1 MPFLKRAQSALC
13 TPKFPEFRLRRSPG
27 SRTGS
32 QSTKTLATWLP
43 TNPTTARPLW
53 RLMTRSSM
61 IRPTGRSGLRTV
73 QVRTVDNLAK
83 PLRERD
89 WVKLFDN
96 FTGSSLF
103 RQRSLYWLSPEIV
116 LSYHLIATIK
126 LVDNFMR
133 HGIWF
138 LFILELSVVQIN
150 NYYLVCYTHL
160 RENFW
165 TEASLNH
172 SC

>member
-1 MPFLKRAQSALC
+1 MHFARQNFRNSGSEDHLVQGRGPSR
-13 TPKFPEFRLRRSPG
+13 PKLWLLDCRRTRQRL
-27 SRTGS
+27 
-32 QSTKTLATWLP
+32 
-43 TNPTTARPLW
+43 
-53 RLMTRSSM
+53 
-61 IRPTGRSGLRTV
+61 
-73 QVRTVDNLAK
+73 D
-83 PLRERD
+83 
-89 WVKLFDN
+89 LFDDWWCARRW
-96 FTGSSLF
+96 FGQLDGQGFELCRFGRWIISLSHWGNVIELNYLTILQGLLF
-103 RQRSLYWLSPEIV
+103 SDSDHYIGFSPEIV